1 MTPLDERVLAA
12 GAGAGSP
19 LALVPYRHRR
29 VADGVVQPAAAL
41 RLQAGAG
48 EQGQVA
54 EAVLFEVHRNDTCRK
69 GGKAKQSEVNPG
81 LTYRLSTSGTAAP
94 SCFSGP
100 SH

>member
-69 GGKAKQSEVNPG
+69 GGKAKQSEVNPWVN
-81 LTYRLSTSGTAAP
+81 LQAQHQRH
-94 SCFSGP
+94 SCPLVF
-100 SH
+100 